1 MTEFS
6 NQALGTPGNKT
17 IDEIFKETIEETID
31 EIEAHIRKHFQDHKN
46 NKNKH
51 SLY

>member
-6 NQALGTPGNKT
+6 NQTPGNPGNKT

-31 EIEAHIRKHFQDHKN
+31 EIAAHIPEAF
-46 NKNKH
+46 
-51 SLY
+51 SGS